1 MKFVKLFE
9 GFLNEGSVNAFI
21 DKYKVQLDKS
31 VDLCKKMSD
40 IDSAEFDKDLDKE
53 IKKEIPTLEDFSI
66 ENLISTGKNFH
77 KLVDEIQ
84 QNQYKNGIAPEE
96 VFKAIEDLY
105 AFFEKEYDY
114 YFKGGIEAQN
124 ESDRYGDAEADYKKL
139 AEDITSMQPE
149 AVITF
154 YGLKGRGDMGIDIKI
169 GNKTWN
175 VKETT
180 GAVGLEDHRTG
191 ILTFRGY
198 GDTEASFQPNAY
210 RGRSFGDVGIHA
222 QERIDFFNKILDYF
236 KNLK

>member
-40 IDSAEFDKDLDKE
+40 
-53 IKKEIPTLEDFSI
+53 
-66 ENLISTGKNFH
+66 
-77 KLVDEIQ
+77 
-84 QNQYKNGIAPEE
+84 
-96 VFKAIEDLY
+96 
-105 AFFEKEYDY
+105 
-114 YFKGGIEAQN
+114 IEAQN